1 MFKLKLSKS
10 GFYKTPPRSQIYSV
24 PRGAILSFCSDNDWP
39 GVQIDRM
46 AELTTLAV
54 RTANSLYEITILDG
68 SAGEVLVRGG
78 HYFPE
83 RTPATLSGSSFG
95 GSFLKWRWISPG
107 MRLEFVPQPMEIC
120 SQTVYDEITGQ
131 HEILVGHKVIWTSPI
146 QSVELVN

>member
-1 MFKLKLSKS
+1 MFTLKLSKS
-10 GFYKTPPRSQIYSV
+10 GFYKTIRRSKIHSV

-39 GVQIDRM
+39 GIQIDRM

-68 SAGEVLVRGG
+68 TAGDVLVRGG
-78 HYFPE
+78 KLFPE

-107 MRLEFVPQPMEIC
+107 MRLEFVPQPVEVC
-120 SQTVYDEITGQ
+120 SETVYDEITGQ
-131 HEILVGHKVIWTSPI
+131 NEIRVGHKVIWTSPI
-146 QSVELVN
+146 QSVELVT